1 MGTRRMLKTE
11 GALKLIEAIGSGKFN
26 TDAYPDIAEHGEKL
40 RTITCRRA
48 FVKAAFNR
56 ELARMNA
63 SARVVEISARPGDAP
78 AGITGVVRA
87 ANAGNDDNAQGVV
100 AKYDREHRAL
110 AVRRTDAEV
119 AERQATARAQ
129 EALALEREAAAALH
143 AYNLAQAKK
152 HESRV
157 DAKMDND
164 AVAAAALAKKATLE
178 VEAAEAMRDRVALEK
193 AASADTAASLA
204 KKAALEVQLVQQEL
218 DQRSAAAAQA
228 LKAQENAAAQALKAE
243 ENAAAQALKAE
254 ESAAALELQLKK
266 AAAAEERQNKR
277 KREEDA
283 KATLEDQRRERIRAL
298 ERIVRAAPTK
308 LGVADE
314 LNELADL
321 YVKAGDSKN
330 VACARRRSADLWRR
344 SHLVAAAAAPP
355 APSAPSPEPA
365 TACVIPA
372 CGVSI
377 FASACVFDDE
387 ADEGVY
393 VVAESLL
400 PDSREYV
407 GYSKTPSDRVRAHA
421 SGTGGVSAAAGF
433 QIRRPLLTRGPLGKD
448 REYIETIERMHAH
461 GHIEKVQGA
470 QFVGPNRDLRAAYSA
485 ICQKWDLCFQC
496 GEPGHYASNFDRTV
510 KCSKPPRYDVEGAM
524 MRRC

>member
-1 MGTRRMLKTE
+1 MLKTE

-100 AKYDREHRAL
+100 AKYDREHMAL

-143 AYNLAQAKK
+143 AYSLAQAKK

-157 DAKMDND
+157 DAKVDND

-228 LKAQENAAAQALKAE
+228 LKAQEN
-243 ENAAAQALKAE
+243 
-254 ESAAALELQLKK
+254 AAALELQLKK

>member
-1 MGTRRMLKTE
+1 M
-11 GALKLIEAIGSGKFN
+11 FN
-26 TDAYPDIAEHGEKL
+26 IKAYDHLAEKGEKF
-40 RTITCRRA
+40 RTIECRRA
-48 FVKAAFNR
+48 FVKAAFNN

-63 SARVVEISARPGDAP
+63 SARVVEISAHPGDAP
-78 AGITGVVRA
+78 AGITGVVRDA
-87 ANAGNDDNAQGVV
+87 DAGNDDNAQGVMT
-100 AKYDREHRAL
+100 KYDHEHMAL

-119 AERQATARAQ
+119 SERQATARAQ
-129 EALALEREAAAALH
+129 EALAVERKAAALAHEAAAALH
-143 AYNLAQAKK
+143 VYQLAQAQK
-152 HESRV
+152 HEQRIDDKV
-157 DAKMDND
+157 DND
-164 AVAAAALAKKATLE
+164 AAAAAALAKKAE
-178 VEAAEAMRDRVALEK
+178 
-193 AASADTAASLA
+193 
-204 KKAALEVQLVQQEL
+204 LEVQIVQQEL
-218 DQRSAAAAQA
+218 EQRSAAAAQA
-228 LKAQENAAAQALKAE
+228 LKAQEN
-243 ENAAAQALKAE
+243 
-254 ESAAALELQLKK
+254 AAALELQLKK